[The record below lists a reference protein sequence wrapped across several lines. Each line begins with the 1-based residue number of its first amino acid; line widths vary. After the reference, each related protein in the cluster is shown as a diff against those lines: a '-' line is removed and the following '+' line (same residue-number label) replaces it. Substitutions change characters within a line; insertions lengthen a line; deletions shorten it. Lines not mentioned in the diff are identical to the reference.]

1 MKKTLSLLTIAA
13 LSLGTALNAATLT
26 IKVKGAPQSLN
37 YLFSKGAELYDTYTE
52 STVSFE
58 ENEGKDIVEAPFD
71 LDEGLI
77 IRNYQLVDI
86 PDPSVLDLEITEL
99 VLDFTEINQYSP
111 IPDWGSYLN
120 AGASYSSGGLTDVD
134 YLSFSFKLDYID
146 STSAKF
152 SLVDWYAELNSP
164 IKITGLFKN
173 GVEADGFL
181 VTYTCDEAQTP
192 GATPQGGIVFFS
204 DDVIDDVRKSEI
216 VPEPTTATLSLLAL
230 AGLAAR
236 RRRK

>member
-13 LSLGTALNAATLT
+13 LSLGTALSAATLT
-26 IKVKGAPQSLN
+26 IKVVGAPHTSN
-37 YLFSKGAELYDTYTE
+37 YPVSYGAELYDTYTQG
-52 STVSFE
+52 TVSFN
-58 ENEGKDIVEAPFD
+58 ENKGSDIEAPFD
-71 LDEGLI
+71 LNEGLV

-99 VLDFTEINQYSP
+99 VLDFTEINQYMP

-120 AGASYSSGGLTDVD
+120 AGASYSDILTDVD
-134 YLSFSFKLDYID
+134 YLSFSFKLDYTN
-146 STSAKF
+146 SKSAKF

-181 VTYTCDEAQTP
+181 VTYTCDEAETP
-192 GATPQGGIVFFS
+192 GATAQGGIVFFS
-204 DDVIDDVRKSEI
+204 EDVIGDVRKSEI

-230 AGLAAR
+230 AGLVAR

>member
-1 MKKTLSLLTIAA
+1 MKKTLSLLAIAA

-26 IKVKGAPQSLN
+26 IKVIGAPQGST
-37 YLFSKGAELYDTYTE
+37 LFSRGAELYDTYTE
-52 STVSFE
+52 GTVSFD
-58 ENEGKDIVEAPFD
+58 ENEGKDIKAPFD
-71 LDEGLI
+71 LNKGHV

-86 PDPSVLDLEITEL
+86 PEPSDLDLEITEL
-99 VLDFTEINQYSP
+99 VLDFTEINQYMP
-111 IPDWGSYLN
+111 IPDWGSYL
-120 AGASYSSGGLTDVD
+120 GSTDVD
-134 YLSFSFKLDYID
+134 YLSFNFKLDYTD
-146 STSAKF
+146 PQSAKF

-164 IKITGLFKN
+164 IRITGLFENDVK
-173 GVEADGFL
+173 ADGFL
-181 VTYTCDEAQTP
+181 VTYTCDEAQSP

-204 DDVIDDVRKSEI
+204 EDVIDDVRDSEI

>member
-1 MKKTLSLLTIAA
+1 MKKTLSLLAIAA
-13 LSLGTALNAATLT
+13 LSLGTALNAETLT
-26 IKVKGAPQSLN
+26 IKVIGAPQSPK
-37 YLFSKGAELYDTYTE
+37 YIFSYGAELYDTYTGG
-52 STVSFE
+52 TVSFD
-58 ENEGKDIVEAPFD
+58 ENEGTDIKAPFD
-71 LDEGLI
+71 LDEGLV
-77 IRNYQLVDI
+77 IRNYQLKNI
-86 PDPSVLDLEITEL
+86 PDPSVLDLDITEL
-99 VLDFTEINQYSP
+99 VLDFTEINQHNP

-120 AGASYSSGGLTDVD
+120 AGASYPSGGLTDVD
-134 YLSFSFKLDYID
+134 YLSFSFKLDYTNSE
-146 STSAKF
+146 STKF

-181 VTYTCDEAQTP
+181 VTYTCDDAESQ

-204 DDVIDDVRKSEI
+204 EDVIVDVRKSEI